1 MDFDLN
7 EYTIFKTLTGSRV
20 YGTFNEQSDY
30 DYRGVLIP
38 PEKYFL
44 SFYNHFEQFE
54 SKQEDMV
61 VYDIRKFLKLA
72 ASNNPNIIELL
83 YIPEKFWVTSSLYW
97 KELVAI
103 RDLFLSKRCYDTYKG
118 YAHSQLKKIT
128 HHEKADSVRTSLV
141 DKVGYD
147 CKSGMHLYRLL
158 NSCKEILKEHTILVE
173 RPDKDFLLEIRNGNV
188 SYKDLMHLVDELSI
202 ELEHLFESTTL
213 PEQPNYKIIEDV
225 GIDVIKQHIFEKG

>member
-30 DYRGVLIP
+30 DYRGVIIP

-44 SFYNHFEQFE
+44 SFLAHFEQFE

-83 YIPEKFWVTSSLYW
+83 YIPEKFWVTSSPYW
-97 KELVAI
+97 KEI
-103 RDLFLSKRCYDTYKG
+103 TSIKDLFLSKRCYETFKG
-118 YAHSQLKKIT
+118 YARSQLKKAIQY
-128 HHEKADSVRTSLV
+128 EKTNSVRSALI
-141 DKVGYD
+141 DKIGYD
-147 CKSGMHLYRLL
+147 CKNGMHLYRLL

-188 SYKDLMHLVDELSI
+188 PYKDLMRLVDELSI

-213 PEQPNYKIIEDV
+213 PEKPNYKIIEGV
-225 GIDVIKQHIFEKG
+225 GIDIIKRHIFNKG